1 MFTTFAKA
9 AIQATGLAE
18 YVPAF
23 TFTSTTTA
31 VTVESP
37 PHEAP
42 LENSAG
48 GVDCVSLQS
57 DQAEETQERSES
69 AISST

>member
-18 YVPAF
+18 YVPTF
-23 TFTSTTTA
+23 TFTSATTA
-31 VTVESP
+31 VTDESP
-37 PHEAP
+37 PDEAP
-42 LENSAG
+42 LESSAG
-48 GVDCVSLQS
+48 EVDCSNQQS
-57 DQAEETQERSES
+57 DQAEETQKRSES